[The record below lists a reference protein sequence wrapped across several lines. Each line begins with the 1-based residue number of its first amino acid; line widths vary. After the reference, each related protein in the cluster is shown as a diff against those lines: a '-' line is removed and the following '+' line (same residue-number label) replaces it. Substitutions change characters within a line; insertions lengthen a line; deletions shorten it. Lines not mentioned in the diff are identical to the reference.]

1 MHLEEGYTVEM
12 KKPHPCGN
20 RIFSVTFTGVDVH
33 LKCVRCGREVVMMRD
48 KAQKA
53 AKKLVDGGQ

>member
-1 MHLEEGYTVEM
+1 MIHLEEGNTIEM

-20 RIFSVTFTGVDVH
+20 AVFRVAYAGVDVR
-33 LKCVRCGREVVMMRD
+33 LVCVKCGREVIMMRD

-53 AKKLVDGGQ
+53 AKKIIE